1 MTYNVMM
8 ILHIGF
14 ASGGKT
20 VNGMDVEA
28 IVDDLAIRS
37 TASLLTLP
45 RSCGRHLLISQQL
58 HNEKSAYLELAST
71 NVDDICRLSQNKFT
85 RR

>member
-45 RSCGRHLLISQQL
+45 RSCGRH
-58 HNEKSAYLELAST
+58 
-71 NVDDICRLSQNKFT
+71 
-85 RR
+85 

>member
-8 ILHIGF
+8 ILHIPF

-28 IVDDLAIRS
+28 IVDGLAIRS
-37 TASLLTLP
+37 AASFLTLP
-45 RSCGRHLLISQQL
+45 RSCGRHLSISQQL

-71 NVDDICRLSQNKFT
+71 NVDDICRIS
-85 RR
+85 

>member
-8 ILHIGF
+8 ILHIRF

-28 IVDDLAIRS
+28 IVDVLAIRS
-37 TASLLTLP
+37 TAS
-45 RSCGRHLLISQQL
+45 C
-58 HNEKSAYLELAST
+58 
-71 NVDDICRLSQNKFT
+71 
-85 RR
+85 

>member
-8 ILHIGF
+8 ILHIRF

-28 IVDDLAIRS
+28 IVDDLVIRS

-45 RSCGRHLLISQQL
+45 RSCGRHLPISQQL
-58 HNEKSAYLELAST
+58 HDEKSAYLELAST
-71 NVDDICRLSQNKFT
+71 NVDDICRISPNKFT